1 MVDSCSGTKGF
12 SPSALVFPSPQKQTS
27 IISDKLTCSKADKA
41 NIVDAYLVYTLT
53 NLYRSLSSS
62 TSLEF

>member
-41 NIVDAYLVYTLT
+41 NIVGAYLVTLT

>member
-12 SPSALVFPSPQKQTS
+12 SPSALVFPSAQKQTS

-41 NIVDAYLVYTLT
+41 NIVDAYLVTLT

>member
-41 NIVDAYLVYTLT
+41 NIVDAYLVTVT